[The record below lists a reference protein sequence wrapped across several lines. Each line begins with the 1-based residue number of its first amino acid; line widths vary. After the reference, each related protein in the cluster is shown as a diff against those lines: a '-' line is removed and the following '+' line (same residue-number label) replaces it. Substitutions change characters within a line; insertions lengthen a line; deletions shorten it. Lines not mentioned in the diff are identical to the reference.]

1 LTYTGREDDQT
12 GLLYYRAR
20 YYDPEAEIF
29 ISQDPLGDAQRYVGG
44 NPLSFTDPLG
54 LYKLGTDGSLIPENN
69 QERQTLW
76 ESGGVVDV
84 TPEAVLDVV
93 LTLYGGCKGAVSE
106 IKPLIGFSQA
116 GFKNA
121 LKQRGT
127 GFVGQAG
134 FELKNPSYQ
143 VIRNQAAKI
152 KDINFS
158 AHALDQM
165 QNRGI
170 LPSIVKN
177 AINTGE
183 RFNTRAG
190 TIGFYDVVN
199 NIRVIVSTSTGKVV
213 TVIRGKP

>member
-1 LTYTGREDDQT
+1 MY
-12 GLLYYRAR
+12 YYRAR

-121 LKQRGT
+121 LKQKST
-127 GFVGQAG
+127 GFVRQQG
-134 FELKNPSYQ
+134 FSSAT
-143 VIRNQAAKI
+143 RAKI
-152 KDINFS
+152 LKQLEQNGVRSLQKSKRSLQILISEHQLKINKAIASGGKTSSMEREIQAFQ
-158 AHALDQM
+158 LE
-165 QNRGI
+165 I
-170 LPSIVKN
+170 N
-177 AINTGE
+177 AID
-183 RFNTRAG
+183 
-190 TIGFYDVVN
+190 DVL
-199 NIRVIVSTSTGKVV
+199 
-213 TVIRGKP
+213 RGL